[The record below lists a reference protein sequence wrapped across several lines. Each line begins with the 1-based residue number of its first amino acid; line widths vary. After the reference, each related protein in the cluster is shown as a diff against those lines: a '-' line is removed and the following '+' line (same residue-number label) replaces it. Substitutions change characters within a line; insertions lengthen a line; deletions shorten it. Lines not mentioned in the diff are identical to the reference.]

1 MNKLLKDF
9 MSFVRE
15 QGVVG
20 IAVGIAVGLQAAALV
35 STFVEWFIN
44 PLVGILLQGTDL
56 SGIKSDVEIGD
67 ASVTF
72 GWGMILQAL
81 ITFLATAFVV
91 YFVVE
96 KSGLTKAD
104 KKK

>member
-1 MNKLLKDF
+1 MNKLVKDF
-9 MSFVRE
+9 MNFVRE

-35 STFVEWFIN
+35 STLVDQFIN

-56 SGIKSDVEIGD
+56 TGIKSDVEIGD
-67 ASVTF
+67 SAVTF

-91 YFVVE
+91 YFIVE

>member
-1 MNKLLKDF
+1 MNKVLKDF

-20 IAVGIAVGLQAAALV
+20 IAVGIAIGLQAAGLV
-35 STFVEWFIN
+35 DAIVQGFVS
-44 PLVGILLQGTDL
+44 PLVGIILQGTEL
-56 SGIKSDVEIGD
+56 SGIVSNVTVGD
-67 ASVTF
+67 SSVTF
-72 GWGMILQAL
+72 GWGFILQAL

-91 YFVVE
+91 YFLVE
-96 KSGLTKAD
+96 KAGLTKLD

>member
-1 MNKLLKDF
+1 MSKIIKDF
-9 MSFVRE
+9 VGFVRE

-20 IAVGIAVGLQAAALV
+20 VAVGIAVGLQAAALV
-35 STFVEWFIN
+35 STLVDQFIN
-44 PLVGILLQGTDL
+44 PLVGIILQGTDL
-56 SGIKSDVEIGD
+56 TGIKSDVEVGD

-72 GWGMILQAL
+72 GWGMILQAA

-91 YFVVE
+91 YFIVE
-96 KSGLTKAD
+96 KSGLSKAD

>member
-1 MNKLLKDF
+1 MLKGF

-20 IAVGIAVGLQAAALV
+20 IAVGIAVGLQAATLV
-35 STFVEWFIN
+35 SVIVNAFIN
-44 PLVGILLQGTDL
+44 PLVGVILQGTDL
-56 SGIKSDVEIGD
+56 SGIQSTVEAGD
-67 ASVTF
+67 TVQVF
-72 GWGMILQAL
+72 GWGAILQAL

-91 YFVVE
+91 YMIVH
-96 KSGLTKAD
+96 KAGLDKMD